1 MSTAGTQARTRTF
14 MGYKRANGT
23 VGVRN
28 HVLVL
33 PSVMCANHVVE
44 LIGRKVP
51 DVITI
56 THPTG
61 CSQVGADFE
70 QTKRTM
76 AGFASN
82 PNVAAVL
89 VVGLGCETNESKA
102 LAQEIAA
109 RGQRVEVIGIQ
120 ECDGTTKTIARG
132 VELAQQL
139 LQEAA
144 AYERTECPV
153 SALIVGTEC
162 GGSDGFSGITA
173 NPALGYTSDRL
184 VSEGGTVILAELP
197 ELVGA
202 EHLLAARA
210 SEPVA
215 AKLYE
220 LIERVEARA
229 RAMHVDIR
237 WGNPTQGNIAGGL
250 TTIEEKSL
258 GAAYKGGST
267 ELREVVEYAEHPS
280 TNGLV
285 VMDTPGQDIEQL
297 TGMIAGGAQ
306 VVVFTTGRGTPTGC
320 PIAPVIKVA
329 TNTSMFERMRENMDV
344 NAGAIVDG
352 TRSLEQVGDEIYDW
366 IVDAANGREPAA
378 EALGFRDF
386 AINRIGPSF

>member
-1 MSTAGTQARTRTF
+1 MTTTF
-14 MGYKRANGT
+14 QGYRRRNGT

-33 PSVMCANHVVE
+33 PSVMCANHIVDR
-44 LIGRKVP
+44 IGRAVP
-51 DVITI
+51 EVVTVG
-56 THPTG
+56 HPTG
-61 CSQVGADFE
+61 CAQVGADFE

-76 AGFASN
+76 AGFAAN

-102 LAQEIAA
+102 LAAEIAA
-109 RGQRVEVIGIQ
+109 RGQRVEVLGIQ
-120 ECDGTTKTIARG
+120 ESGGSSETIARG
-132 VELAQQL
+132 TAIVRDL
-139 LQEAA
+139 LRE
-144 AYERTECPV
+144 V
-153 SALIVGTEC
+153 SAWQREPCPLSELILGTEC

-173 NPALGYTSDRL
+173 NPALGYASDR
-184 VSEGGTVILAELP
+184 VVAAGGTVILAELP

-237 WGNPTQGNIAGGL
+237 YGNPTQGNMAGGL

-258 GAAYKGGST
+258 GAAYKGGSS
-267 ELREVVEYAEHPS
+267 ELREVLEYAERPKER
-280 TNGLV
+280 GLV

-306 VVVFTTGRGTPTGC
+306 VVVFTTGRGTPTGS

-329 TNTSMFERMRENMDV
+329 TNTPMFEHMRENMDV
-344 NAGAIVDG
+344 DAGAILSG
-352 TRSLEQVGDEIYDW
+352 ARTLEQVGEEIFGW
-366 IVDAANGREPAA
+366 VVDAANGRAPAA
-378 EALGFRDF
+378 EVLGFHDF

>member
-1 MSTAGTQARTRTF
+1 

-51 DVITI
+51 DVVTVQ
-56 THPTG
+56 HPTG

-76 AGFASN
+76 AGFAAN

-102 LAQEIAA
+102 LAEEIAA

-120 ECDGTTKTIARG
+120 ESGGTTETIARG
-132 VELAQQL
+132 VALAKQL

-144 AYERTECPV
+144 AHERVECPV

-173 NPALGYTSDRL
+173 NPALGHASDR
-184 VSEGGTVILAELP
+184 VVAEGGTVILAEVP

-202 EHLLAARA
+202 EHLLAQRA
-210 SEPVA
+210 TEPVA

-229 RAMHVDIR
+229 RAMHVDMR
-237 WGNPTQGNIAGGL
+237 GGNPTQGN
-250 TTIEEKSL
+250 
-258 GAAYKGGST
+258 
-267 ELREVVEYAEHPS
+267 
-280 TNGLV
+280 
-285 VMDTPGQDIEQL
+285 
-297 TGMIAGGAQ
+297 IAGGAQ
-306 VVVFTTGRGTPTGC
+306 VVVFTTGRGTPTGS

-329 TNTSMFERMRENMDV
+329 TNTTMFERMRENMDV

-352 TRSLEQVGDEIYDW
+352 TRTLEEVGDEIFGW
-366 IVDAANGREPAA
+366 IVGAANGREPAA
-378 EALGFRDF
+378 EVLGFRDF

>member
-1 MSTAGTQARTRTF
+1 MTTF
-14 MGYKRANGT
+14 MGYRRANGT
-23 VGVRN
+23 IGIRN

-51 DVITI
+51 DVVTVQ
-56 THPTG
+56 HPTG

-76 AGFASN
+76 AGFAAN

-102 LAQEIAA
+102 LAEEIAA

-120 ECDGTTKTIARG
+120 ESGGTTETIARG
-132 VELAQQL
+132 VALATQL
-139 LQEAA
+139 LREAA
-144 AYERTECPV
+144 AHERTECPV
-153 SALIVGTEC
+153 SALIIGTEC

-173 NPALGYTSDRL
+173 NPALGHTSDR
-184 VSEGGTVILAELP
+184 VVAEGGTVILAEVP

-220 LIERVEARA
+220 MIERVEARA
-229 RAMHVDIR
+229 RAMHVDMR
-237 WGNPTQGNIAGGL
+237 YGNPTQGNIAGGL

-267 ELREVVEYAEHPS
+267 TLREVVEYAERPREQ
-280 TNGLV
+280 GLV

-306 VVVFTTGRGTPTGC
+306 VVVFTTGRGTPTGS

-329 TNTSMFERMRENMDV
+329 TNTTMFERMRENMDV

-352 TRSLEQVGDEIYDW
+352 TRTLEQVGDEIFDW

-378 EALGFRDF
+378 EVLGFRDF

>member
-1 MSTAGTQARTRTF
+1 MIFAGYR
-14 MGYKRANGT
+14 RANGT

-33 PSVMCANHVVE
+33 PSVMCANHVVDR
-44 LIGRKVP
+44 IGRKCP
-51 DVITI
+51 TAITVG
-56 THPTG
+56 HPTG

-76 AGFASN
+76 AGFACN

-102 LAQEIAA
+102 LAQEIRE

-120 ECDGTTKTIARG
+120 ECEGTSNTIARG
-132 VELAQQL
+132 IAIVEDL
-139 LQEAA
+139 LREAA
-144 AYERTECPV
+144 RCVRTQADVAE
-153 SALIVGTEC
+153 LIVGTEC
-162 GGSDGFSGITA
+162 GGSDSFSGITA
-173 NPALGYTSDRL
+173 NPAVGNMADRL
-184 VSEGGTVILAELP
+184 VHVGGTVILAELP

-202 EHLLAARA
+202 EHLLAERA
-210 SEPVA
+210 KPDVA
-215 AKLYE
+215 KKLFE

-229 RAMHVDIR
+229 RMMHVDMR
-237 WGNPTQGNIAGGL
+237 GGNPTQGNIAGGL

-267 ELREVVEYAEHPS
+267 ELREVVEYAQRPHER
-280 TNGLV
+280 GLV

-297 TGMIAGGAQ
+297 TGMTAGGAQ
-306 VVVFTTGRGTPTGC
+306 ITVFTTGRGTPTGS

-329 TNTSMFERMRENMDV
+329 TNTAMFERMRENMDI
-344 NAGAIVDG
+344 NAGTIVDG
-352 TRSLEQVGDEIYDW
+352 TKTIDAVGAEIFSW
-366 IVDAANGREPAA
+366 VLDAANGRKPVA
-378 EALGFRDF
+378 EEFEFRDF

>member
-1 MSTAGTQARTRTF
+1 MSSTKTRTF
-14 MGYKRANGT
+14 LGYRRANGT
-23 VGVRN
+23 IGVRN
-28 HVLVL
+28 HVLVI

-51 DVITI
+51 DVVTVQ
-56 THPTG
+56 HPTG
-61 CSQVGADFE
+61 CSQIGADFE

-76 AGFASN
+76 AGFSAN

-89 VVGLGCETNESKA
+89 VVGLGCESNESKA
-102 LAQEIAA
+102 LAAEIAA

-120 ECDGTTKTIARG
+120 ESGGTTETIARG
-132 VELAQQL
+132 VALAKQL
-139 LQEAA
+139 LGEAA
-144 AYERTECPV
+144 AHERTECPV

-173 NPALGYTSDRL
+173 NPALGYASDR
-184 VSEGGTVILAELP
+184 VVDEGGTVILAELP

-237 WGNPTQGNIAGGL
+237 GGNPTQGNIEGGL

-267 ELREVVEYAEHPS
+267 ALREVIEYAERPS
-280 TNGLV
+280 GNGLV
-285 VMDTPGQDIEQL
+285 VMDTPGQDIEQM

-306 VVVFTTGRGTPTGC
+306 VIVFTTGRGTPTGC

-329 TNTSMFERMRENMDV
+329 TNTSMFERMRENMDLD
-344 NAGAIVDG
+344 AGTILAG
-352 TRSLEQVGDEIYDW
+352 TRTLEQVGDEIFDW

-378 EALGFRDF
+378 EVLGFRDF

>member
-1 MSTAGTQARTRTF
+1 MTFAGYRRT
-14 MGYKRANGT
+14 NGT

-28 HVLVL
+28 HVLVI
-33 PSVMCANHVVE
+33 PSVMCANHVVNR
-44 LIGRKVP
+44 IGRACP
-51 DVITI
+51 DVVTVN
-56 THPTG
+56 HPTG
-61 CSQVGADFE
+61 CAQIGADFE

-102 LAQEIAA
+102 LADDIRT

-120 ECDGTTKTIARG
+120 ECDGTSNTIARG
-132 VELAQQL
+132 IEIAQELL
-139 LQEAA
+139 REAHVHQRSRA
-144 AYERTECPV
+144 DV
-153 SALIVGTEC
+153 SELILGTEC

-173 NPALGYTSDRL
+173 NPALGYASDRL
-184 VSEGGTVILAELP
+184 IASGGTVILAELP

-210 SEPVA
+210 KPEVA
-215 AKLYE
+215 AQLYE

-237 WGNPTQGNIAGGL
+237 YGNPTQGNIAGGL

-267 ELREVVEYAEHPS
+267 ELREVIEYAERPQS
-280 TNGLV
+280 RGLV
-285 VMDTPGQDIEQL
+285 VMDTPGQDIEQM
-297 TGMIAGGAQ
+297 TGMVAGGAQ
-306 VVVFTTGRGTPTGC
+306 VVVFTTGRGTPTGS

-329 TNTSMFERMRENMDV
+329 TNTPMFMRMRENMDI
-344 NAGAIVDG
+344 NAGTILDG
-352 TRSLEQVGDEIYDW
+352 TASIADVGNNIFDW
-366 IVDAANGREPAA
+366 IIESANGRTTAA
-378 EALGFRDF
+378 EDLEFRDF

>member
-1 MSTAGTQARTRTF
+1 MTTTF
-14 MGYKRANGT
+14 QGYRRRNGT

-33 PSVMCANHVVE
+33 PSVMCANHIVDR
-44 LIGRKVP
+44 IGRAVP
-51 DVITI
+51 EVVTVG
-56 THPTG
+56 HPTG
-61 CSQVGADFE
+61 CAQVGADFE

-76 AGFASN
+76 AGFAAN

-102 LAQEIAA
+102 LAAEIAA
-109 RGQRVEVIGIQ
+109 RGQRVEVLGIQ
-120 ECDGTTKTIARG
+120 ESGGSSETIARG
-132 VELAQQL
+132 TAIVRDLLRETAGWTRETCPLSELIL
-139 LQEAA
+139 
-144 AYERTECPV
+144 
-153 SALIVGTEC
+153 GTEC

-173 NPALGYTSDRL
+173 NPALGYASDRL
-184 VSEGGTVILAELP
+184 VAAGGTVILAELP

-237 WGNPTQGNIAGGL
+237 YGNPTQGNMAGGL

-258 GAAYKGGST
+258 GRGLQGRLERAARGARVRPAPQRAGPGGDGHAGPGHRAADRHDRRRRAGRRVHHRARHADRLADRAGDQGRDQHRRCSST
-267 ELREVVEYAEHPS
+267 CARTWTS
-280 TNGLV
+280 TPARSS
-285 VMDTPGQDIEQL
+285 T
-297 TGMIAGGAQ
+297 ARA
-306 VVVFTTGRGTPTGC
+306 RSSKS
-320 PIAPVIKVA
+320 A
-329 TNTSMFERMRENMDV
+329 
-344 NAGAIVDG
+344 
-352 TRSLEQVGDEIYDW
+352 TRSSSWV
-366 IVDAANGREPAA
+366 VDAANGRAPAA
-378 EALGFRDF
+378 EALGFHDF

>member
-1 MSTAGTQARTRTF
+1 MTF
-14 MGYKRANGT
+14 MGYRRANGAI
-23 VGVRN
+23 GVRN

-51 DVITI
+51 DVVTVQ
-56 THPTG
+56 HPTG
-61 CSQVGADFE
+61 CSQVGSDFE

-82 PNVAAVL
+82 PNVGAVL

-102 LAQEIAA
+102 LAAEIAA

-120 ECDGTTKTIARG
+120 ECGGTTATIARG
-132 VELAQQL
+132 VEIARDLLRETAQH
-139 LQEAA
+139 
-144 AYERTECPV
+144 ERTECPV

-173 NPALGYTSDRL
+173 NPALGYASDRI
-184 VSEGGTVILAELP
+184 VAEGGTVILAEVP

-202 EHLLAARA
+202 EHLLADRA
-210 SEPVA
+210 AQPVA

-220 LIERVEARA
+220 MVERVEARA
-229 RAMHVDIR
+229 RAMHVDMR
-237 WGNPTQGNIAGGL
+237 YGNPTQGNIAGGL

-267 ELREVVEYAEHPS
+267 ALREVVEYAERPS
-280 TNGLV
+280 EHGLI

-297 TGMIAGGAQ
+297 TGMVAGGAQ
-306 VVVFTTGRGTPTGC
+306 VVVFTTGRGTPTGS

-329 TNTSMFERMRENMDV
+329 TNSSVFASMRENMDV
-344 NAGAIVDG
+344 NAGAIVEG
-352 TRSLEQVGDEIYDW
+352 TRTLEEVGDEIFGW

-378 EALGFRDF
+378 EVLGFRDF

>member
-1 MSTAGTQARTRTF
+1 VSTF
-14 MGYKRANGT
+14 LGYRRKNGA

-33 PSVMCANHVVE
+33 PSVMCANNVVDR
-44 LIGRKVP
+44 IGRAVP
-51 DVITI
+51 EVVIVN
-56 THPTG
+56 HPTG

-76 AGFASN
+76 AGFAAN
-82 PNVAAVL
+82 GNVAAVL

-102 LAQEIAA
+102 LATEIAA

-120 ECDGTTKTIARG
+120 ECGGSTETIARG
-132 VELAQQL
+132 IEIARKLVE
-139 LQEAA
+139 EAA
-144 AYERTECPV
+144 AYERVPCDV
-153 SALIVGTEC
+153 SELIVGTEC

-173 NPALGYTSDRL
+173 NPALGHAADRL
-184 VSEGGTVILAELP
+184 VGEGGTVILAEVP

-202 EHLLAARA
+202 EHLLAERA
-210 SEPVA
+210 SPPVA
-215 AKLYE
+215 AKLFE

-229 RAMHVDIR
+229 RAMHVDMR
-237 WGNPTQGNIAGGL
+237 YGNPTQGNIAGGL

-267 ELREVVEYAEHPS
+267 ELREVIEYAERPS
-280 TNGLV
+280 SHGLV

-306 VVVFTTGRGTPTGC
+306 VVVFTTGRGTPTGS

-329 TNTSMFERMRENMDV
+329 TNTTMFERMRENMDV
-344 NAGAIVDG
+344 NAGAILDG
-352 TRSLEQVGDEIYDW
+352 SQTLEQVGDEIFAW
-366 IVDAANGREPAA
+366 IIEAANGRQPAA
-378 EALGFRDF
+378 ESLGFGDF

>member
-1 MSTAGTQARTRTF
+1 MSERTF
-14 MGYKRANGT
+14 LGYKRANGT
-23 VGVRN
+23 IGIRN
-28 HVLVL
+28 HVVVL

-56 THPTG
+56 GHPTG

-76 AGFASN
+76 AGFAAN

-102 LAQEIAA
+102 LAEEIAA

-120 ECDGTTKTIARG
+120 ESGGTNATIARG
-132 VELAQQL
+132 VELATQL

-144 AYERTECPV
+144 AHQRTECPV

-173 NPALGYTSDRL
+173 NPALGYCSDR
-184 VSEGGTVILAELP
+184 VVAEGGTVILAEVP

-202 EHLLAARA
+202 EHLLAERA

-220 LIERVEARA
+220 MIERVEARA
-229 RAMHVDIR
+229 RAMHVDMR
-237 WGNPTQGNIAGGL
+237 YGNPTQGNIAGGL

-258 GAAYKGGST
+258 GAAYKGGSSA
-267 ELREVVEYAEHPS
+267 LREVVEYAERPS
-280 TNGLV
+280 ERGLV

-306 VVVFTTGRGTPTGC
+306 VVVFTTGRGTPTGS

-329 TNTSMFERMRENMDV
+329 TNTTMFERMRENMDV
-344 NAGAIVDG
+344 NAGSIVDG
-352 TRSLEQVGDEIYDW
+352 TRTLEQVGDEIFDW
-366 IVDAANGREPAA
+366 IIEAANGREPAA

>member
-1 MSTAGTQARTRTF
+1 

-51 DVITI
+51 DVVTVQ
-56 THPTG
+56 HPTG

-76 AGFASN
+76 AGFAAN

-102 LAQEIAA
+102 LAEEIAA

-120 ECDGTTKTIARG
+120 ESGGTTETIARG
-132 VELAQQL
+132 VDIAKQL

-144 AYERTECPV
+144 AHERVACPV

-173 NPALGYTSDRL
+173 NPALGHASDR
-184 VSEGGTVILAELP
+184 VVAEGGTVILAEVP

-210 SEPVA
+210 TEPVA

-229 RAMHVDIR
+229 RAMHVDMR
-237 WGNPTQGNIAGGL
+237 GGNPTQGNIAGGL

-267 ELREVVEYAEHPS
+267 ALREVVEYAERPRE
-280 TNGLV
+280 NGLV

-306 VVVFTTGRGTPTGC
+306 VVVFTTGRGTPTGS

-329 TNTSMFERMRENMDV
+329 TNTAMFERMRENMDV

-352 TRSLEQVGDEIYDW
+352 TRTLEEVGDEIFGW
-366 IVDAANGREPAA
+366 IVGAANGREPAA
-378 EALGFRDF
+378 EVLGFRDF

>member
-1 MSTAGTQARTRTF
+1 MTTF
-14 MGYKRANGT
+14 QGYRRANGA

-33 PSVMCANHVVE
+33 PSVMCANHVVDR
-44 LIGRKVP
+44 IGRALPELVT
-51 DVITI
+51 VG
-56 THPTG
+56 HPTG

-76 AGFASN
+76 AGFAAN

-102 LAQEIAA
+102 LATEIAA
-109 RGQRVEVIGIQ
+109 RGQRVEVLGIQ
-120 ECDGTTKTIARG
+120 ETGGTTATITRGIEIAR
-132 VELAQQL
+132 AL
-139 LQEAA
+139 LGEAA
-144 AYERTECPV
+144 RWERTACPL

-173 NPALGYTSDRL
+173 NPALGHASDRI
-184 VSEGGTVILAELP
+184 VAEGGTVILAELP

-210 SEPVA
+210 DAPVA
-215 AKLYE
+215 EKLYE

-229 RAMHVDIR
+229 RAMHVDMR
-237 WGNPTQGNIAGGL
+237 YGNPTQGNIAGGL

-267 ELREVVEYAEHPS
+267 RLNEVIEYAERP
-280 TNGLV
+280 TERGLV

-297 TGMIAGGAQ
+297 TGMVAGGAQ
-306 VVVFTTGRGTPTGC
+306 VVVFTTGRGTPTGS

-329 TNTSMFERMRENMDV
+329 TNTPLFERMRENMDV
-344 NAGAIVDG
+344 DAGAVLAG
-352 TRSLEQVGDEIYDW
+352 TRTLEQVGDEIFDW
-366 IVDAANGREPAA
+366 IVAAANGREPAA

>member
-1 MSTAGTQARTRTF
+1 MRTF
-14 MGYKRANGT
+14 QGYRRANGT

-33 PSVMCANHVVE
+33 PSVMCANHVVDRIGRALPE
-44 LIGRKVP
+44 LITVG
-51 DVITI
+51 
-56 THPTG
+56 HPTG
-61 CSQVGADFE
+61 CAQVGADFE

-76 AGFASN
+76 AGFAAN

-102 LAQEIAA
+102 LASEIAA
-109 RGQRVEVIGIQ
+109 RGQRVEVLGIQ
-120 ECDGTTKTIARG
+120 ETGGTTATIARG
-132 VELAQQL
+132 IELARGL
-139 LQEAA
+139 LAEAA
-144 AYERTECPV
+144 ASERTTCPV

-173 NPALGYTSDRL
+173 NPALGHASDRI
-184 VSEGGTVILAELP
+184 VAEGGTVILAELP

-210 SEPVA
+210 DAPVA
-215 AKLYE
+215 EKLYE
-220 LIERVEARA
+220 LVERVEARA
-229 RAMHVDIR
+229 RAMHVDMR
-237 WGNPTQGNIAGGL
+237 YGNPTQGNIAGGL

-267 ELREVVEYAEHPS
+267 RLNEVIEYAERPS
-280 TNGLV
+280 ERGLV

-297 TGMIAGGAQ
+297 TGMVAGGAQ
-306 VVVFTTGRGTPTGC
+306 VVVFTTGRGTPTGS

-329 TNTSMFERMRENMDV
+329 TNTPLFERMRENMDV
-344 NAGAIVDG
+344 NAGTILAG
-352 TRSLEQVGDEIYDW
+352 TRTLEEVGGEIFDW
-366 IVDAANGREPAA
+366 IVAAADGREPAA

>member
-1 MSTAGTQARTRTF
+1 VSNGGTAGTRTF
-14 MGYKRANGT
+14 KGYRRANGAI
-23 VGVRN
+23 GVRN

-33 PSVMCANHVVE
+33 PSVMCANHVVDT
-44 LIGRKVP
+44 IGRKVP
-51 DVITI
+51 EVVTVN
-56 THPTG
+56 HPTG
-61 CSQVGADFE
+61 CAQVGTDFE

-76 AGFASN
+76 AGFAAN
-82 PNVAAVL
+82 PNVGAVL

-120 ECDGTTKTIARG
+120 ESGGSSETIARG
-132 VELAQQL
+132 IALVRTL
-139 LQEAA
+139 LDEVASI
-144 AYERTECPV
+144 ERVDCPLD
-153 SALIVGTEC
+153 ALIIGTEC

-173 NPALGYTSDRL
+173 NPALGLASDR
-184 VSEGGTVILAELP
+184 VVAEGGTVILAELP

-210 SEPVA
+210 SKPVA

-237 WGNPTQGNIAGGL
+237 FGNPTQGNMAGGL

-258 GAAYKGGST
+258 GAAYKGGSS
-267 ELREVVEYAEHPS
+267 ELREVVEYAERPS
-280 TNGLV
+280 ERGLI
-285 VMDTPGQDIEQL
+285 VMDTPGQDIEQM
-297 TGMIAGGAQ
+297 TGMVAGGAQ

-329 TNTSMFERMRENMDV
+329 TNTSMFDRMRENMDV
-344 NAGAIVDG
+344 NAGAVLDG
-352 TRSLEQVGDEIYDW
+352 TRTLEQVGDEIFGW
-366 IVDAANGREPAA
+366 IVDAANGRETAA
-378 EALGFRDF
+378 ETLGFHDF

>member
-1 MSTAGTQARTRTF
+1 MSRTF

-23 VGVRN
+23 IGVRN
-28 HVLVL
+28 HVVIL

-56 THPTG
+56 GHPTG

-76 AGFASN
+76 AGFAAN

-102 LAQEIAA
+102 LAEEIAA

-120 ECDGTTKTIARG
+120 DCGGTNATIARG
-132 VELAQQL
+132 IELATQL
-139 LQEAA
+139 LREAA
-144 AYERTECPV
+144 ACERTECPV

-173 NPALGYTSDRL
+173 NPALGYTSDRI
-184 VSEGGTVILAELP
+184 VAEGGTVILAEVP

-210 SEPVA
+210 TEPVA

-220 LIERVEARA
+220 MIERVEARA

-237 WGNPTQGNIAGGL
+237 GGNPTQGNIAGGL

-267 ELREVVEYAEHPS
+267 ALREVVEYAERPS
-280 TNGLV
+280 ERGLV

-306 VVVFTTGRGTPTGC
+306 VVVFTTGRGTPTGS

-329 TNTSMFERMRENMDV
+329 TNSTMFERMRENMDI
-344 NAGAIVDG
+344 NAGAIIDG
-352 TRSLEQVGDEIYDW
+352 TRTLEQVGDEIFDF
-366 IVDAANGREPAA
+366 IIEAANGREPAA

>member
-1 MSTAGTQARTRTF
+1 MSERTF
-14 MGYKRANGT
+14 LGYKRTNGT
-23 VGVRN
+23 IGVRN
-28 HVLVL
+28 HVVVL

-56 THPTG
+56 GHPTG

-76 AGFASN
+76 AGFAAN
-82 PNVAAVL
+82 PNVASVL

-102 LAQEIAA
+102 LAEEIAA

-120 ECDGTTKTIARG
+120 ESGGTNATIARG
-132 VELAQQL
+132 IELATQL
-139 LQEAA
+139 LKEAA
-144 AYERTECPV
+144 AHERTACPV

-173 NPALGYTSDRL
+173 NPALGYCSDR
-184 VSEGGTVILAELP
+184 VVAEGGTVILAEVP

-202 EHLLAARA
+202 EHLLAERA

-220 LIERVEARA
+220 MIERVEARA
-229 RAMHVDIR
+229 RSMHVDMR
-237 WGNPTQGNIAGGL
+237 GGNPTQGNIAGGL

-267 ELREVVEYAEHPS
+267 ALREVVEYAERPS
-280 TNGLV
+280 ERGLV

-306 VVVFTTGRGTPTGC
+306 VVVFTTGRGTPTGS

-329 TNTSMFERMRENMDV
+329 TNTTMFERMRENMDV
-344 NAGAIVDG
+344 NAGTIVDG
-352 TRSLEQVGDEIYDW
+352 TRTLEQVGDEIFDW
-366 IVDAANGREPAA
+366 IIEAANGREPAA